1 MPAKKVKSAKPSGEQ
16 QVKEFLDQLE
26 HPLKKEILAVRKII
40 LGANKELTEH
50 IKWNAPS
57 FCFNGEDRVTFNL
70 VGKEFF
76 RLIFHTGAK
85 VKERK
90 VKGKLL
96 EDKSGLLEWAADD
109 RAILKLT
116 DMKEIKA
123 SEKVLVDLVNS
134 WIEASK

>member
-1 MPAKKVKSAKPSGEQ
+1 MPEKKIKPSGAQ

-40 LGANKELTEH
+40 LGANKELTEQ

-57 FCFNGEDRVTFNL
+57 FCFNGEDRITFNL
-70 VGKEFF
+70 LGKDFF

-85 VKERK
+85 VKEKK

-109 RAILKLT
+109 RAVAKFN

-123 SEKVLVDLVNS
+123 NEKVLIDIVNR
-134 WIEASK
+134 WIDASN